1 MACAVA
7 EAELRPV
14 HAGKSKAKR
23 GKKKGEALR
32 AGL

>member
-1 MACAVA
+1 MARVVE

-14 HAGKSKAKR
+14 HAGKSKAKS
-23 GKKKGEALR
+23 GKKKGKALR

>member
-1 MACAVA
+1 MARAVA

-14 HAGKSKAKR
+14 RARKSKAKR
-23 GKKKGEALR
+23 WKKKGEALR